1 MSVSEIIE
9 RSAAAEP
16 AERPRTAHE
25 YVLNTLRRAILDG
38 DLTSGTRLVQSE
50 IADAL
55 AVSKTPVREA
65 LRDLASEGL
74 VRLDAHRGGIVHE
87 LSIEELEEI
96 HELRRA
102 IEPQVLRLAW
112 PHITDEIIDR
122 AEDLNQRMLETESP
136 AEWVKLNQEFHG
148 CVFELAPSRRLV
160 AILNG
165 LIAPWAMYV
174 SAALAADPGLQAKAS
189 RGHDEIVKAMRD
201 QDLDA
206 LIDAD
211 AEHLGIA
218 RNALAS
224 TLGAG
229 VGS

>member
-1 MSVSEIIE
+1 VSVSEIIG
-9 RSAAAEP
+9 RAAAAEP

-38 DLTSGTRLVQSE
+38 DLVGGSRLVQSE

-55 AVSKTPVREA
+55 EVSKTPVREA

-74 VRLDAHRGGIVHE
+74 VQLDAHRGGIVHE
-87 LSIEELEEI
+87 LSIAELEEI
-96 HELRRA
+96 HVLRQA
-102 IEPQVLRLAW
+102 IEPQVLRQAW
-112 PHITDEIIDR
+112 PHITREIIDR
-122 AEDLNQRMLETESP
+122 AEELNQRMLATDSP
-136 AEWVKLNQEFHG
+136 AEWVRLNQEFHG

-160 AILNG
+160 GILNG

-174 SAALAADPGLQAKAS
+174 SAALAADPDFQVKAG
-189 RGHDEIVKAMRD
+189 RGHDEILGAMRAG
-201 QDLDA
+201 DLEA
-206 LIDAD
+206 LIEAD

-224 TLGAG
+224 TFGATT
-229 VGS
+229 GS